1 MENTRDFKGVWIPKE
16 IWLDKNLNALDKCI
30 FVEVDSLDNEEQ
42 GCFASNEYLAEFCQ
56 CSETKVSNAISK
68 LIKLG
73 YLFVKSFDG
82 RQRILQSR
90 LTKNVRQ
97 TYKICKADLQNLQ
110 DNNIYNNKVEYK
122 KENIK
127 EKSTYGEFK
136 NVHLTDDEYQKLNDC
151 YGLVLTE
158 KIIRFLDAYIEE
170 KGYKSKSHYL
180 AIKRWVVNAVM
191 EKEPKNKNYQKHE
204 YLRENLVDEETPLEM
219 F

>member
-1 MENTRDFKGVWIPKE
+1 MEDTRDFKGVWIPKE

-110 DNNIYNNKVEYK
+110 DNNIYNNKI
-122 KENIK
+122 NF
-127 EKSTYGEFK
+127 S
-136 NVHLTDDEYQKLNDC
+136 N
-151 YGLVLTE
+151 
-158 KIIRFLDAYIEE
+158 
-170 KGYKSKSHYL
+170 
-180 AIKRWVVNAVM
+180 
-191 EKEPKNKNYQKHE
+191 
-204 YLRENLVDEETPLEM
+204 
-219 F
+219 

>member
-110 DNNIYNNKVEYK
+110 YNNIYNNKVEYK
-122 KENIK
+122 KENNK

-151 YGLVLTE
+151 YGLALTE
-158 KIIRFLDAYIEE
+158 KIIKFFDAYIEE

-180 AIKRWVVNAVM
+180 AIKRWVVSAVR
-191 EKEPKNKNYQKHE
+191 EKEPKGKNFQKHE
-204 YLRENLVDEETPLEM
+204 YSKEVLAEQETPLEM

>member
-73 YLFVKSFDG
+73 YLLVKSFDG

-122 KENIK
+122 KENNK

-158 KIIRFLDAYIEE
+158 KIIKFFDEYIEE

-180 AIKRWVVNAVM
+180 AIKRWVVDAVNKHTPKRQNAERSSM
-191 EKEPKNKNYQKHE
+191 CDRIAR
-204 YLRENLVDEETPLEM
+204 L
-219 F
+219 

>member
-1 MENTRDFKGVWIPKE
+1 MEDTRDFKGVWIPKE

-110 DNNIYNNKVEYK
+110 DNNIYNNKVKYK
-122 KENIK
+122 KENTK
-127 EKSTYGEFK
+127 EKLTFGEFK

-158 KIIRFLDAYIEE
+158 KIIKFFDEYIEE

-204 YLRENLVDEETPLEM
+204 YLRESLVDEETPLEM